1 MSLSLDHKHTVAACY
16 IGYITQAIV
25 NNYLPLLFVMFSTRY
40 HLSPDK
46 IGLLVT
52 VNFATQLLVDLISSV
67 AAQRLGT
74 RRLIVA
80 AHALAAAGLVM
91 LGVLPDG
98 LESPYLGLCISVVVY
113 ALGGG
118 LIEVLISPILEGCPA
133 QSKSA
138 AMSLLHSFYCW
149 GSVAVVLSST
159 AMFSLFGIDFWRI
172 AACIWAV
179 IPLFNMIFF
188 CFVPIYPTVE
198 EGRQMSVKQ
207 LLSTGVFWLLA
218 VLMVCAGASE
228 LAMSQWASAFAEKGL
243 GVSKTLGDLAGPC
256 FFAVLMGLSRVFHGR
271 YGDKYP
277 LFSYLGVCALL
288 CILGY
293 LVACL
298 SPVPALSLAGCGIC
312 GLSVGAMW
320 PGTFSLAAKRCPRGG
335 IAMYALLALAGDCG
349 CAGGPAM
356 VGFITRGMGDDLRSG
371 LIWASIFPAVM
382 IFALVM
388 LSGVT
393 KKIHK

>member
-1 MSLSLDHKHTVAACY
+1 
-16 IGYITQAIV
+16 
-25 NNYLPLLFVMFSTRY
+25 
-40 HLSPDK
+40 
-46 IGLLVT
+46 
-52 VNFATQLLVDLISSV
+52 
-67 AAQRLGT
+67 
-74 RRLIVA
+74 
-80 AHALAAAGLVM
+80 
-91 LGVLPDG
+91 
-98 LESPYLGLCISVVVY
+98 
-113 ALGGG
+113 
-118 LIEVLISPILEGCPA
+118 
-133 QSKSA
+133 
-138 AMSLLHSFYCW
+138 
-149 GSVAVVLSST
+149 
-159 AMFSLFGIDFWRI
+159 
-172 AACIWAV
+172 
-179 IPLFNMIFF
+179 
-188 CFVPIYPTVE
+188 
-198 EGRQMSVKQ
+198 MSVKQ
-207 LLSTGVFWLLA
+207 LLGTRVFWLLA

-271 YGDKYP
+271 FGDKYP
-277 LFSYLGVCALL
+277 LFVYLGVCALL

-335 IAMYALLALAGDCG
+335 IAMYALLALAGDSG
-349 CAGGPAM
+349 CAGGPAI

-393 KKIHK
+393 KKTIK